1 MPTHEKLVRD
11 RIPDIIAA
19 EGKRG
24 ESRVLDDAEYAV
36 WLEAKLDEEIAE
48 YRSSGDIEEL
58 VDVVEVIAAIAAR
71 RGTDWET
78 FEAKRRAKRDARGGF
93 SRRLLHRWSTP

>member
-11 RIPDIIAA
+11 LIPDIIAA

-24 ESRVLDDAEYAV
+24 ESRVLDDAEYAG

-78 FEAKRRAKRDARGGF
+78 FEAKRDARGGF